1 MRKLLIAFLG
11 SLFLAE
17 PGMALPEPA
26 YAKLNEVTI
35 EQHVLPRYQAFAR
48 ASSALHSESETFC
61 KAPDAAALPRLQ
73 QAYRDAAGAWQDI
86 QHVRFGP
93 VDLFFRSQRIAFWPD
108 PRNTIAKQMG
118 DLLAKRD
125 AAAIQPERLGKGSV
139 AVQGLPVLERLFFG
153 EDAAKLTRDDAEA
166 AFRCRYA
173 TAVAVNLDGIARET
187 AEEWTRVPP
196 DGRDMSL
203 NLFKSLYM
211 AVELIADHKLAR
223 PLGASAA
230 QARPRAAESWRSETS
245 LANIRRNL
253 VAALEL
259 YRVAFSPVL
268 PQGELNT
275 AILRGFGR
283 SIAAADA
290 IKPSLEAAVEN
301 ASSRPSVE
309 ALATEVL
316 ALKALLVQQLPP
328 ALDLPLG
335 FNALDGD

>member
-1 MRKLLIAFLG
+1 MRKLLIACLG
-11 SLFLAE
+11 LLLLAD
-17 PGMALPEPA
+17 PAAALPESA
-26 YAKLNEVTI
+26 YAKLNEVAI
-35 EQHVLPRYQAFAR
+35 AQHVLPRYRAFAQ
-48 ASSALHSESETFC
+48 ASAAMHGEVETFC
-61 KAPDAAALPRLQ
+61 KAPDAADVSRLQ

-118 DLLAKRD
+118 VLLAKRD
-125 AAAIQPERLGKGSV
+125 TAAVQPGRLGKGSV
-139 AVQGLPVLERLFFG
+139 AVQGLPVLERLLFG
-153 EDAAKLTRDDAEA
+153 EEAGKLTRGDAEA
-166 AFRCRYA
+166 AFRCLYI
-173 TAVAVNLDGIARET
+173 TGVAANLEGIARET

-203 NLFKSLYM
+203 NLFKSLYT

-223 PLGASAA
+223 PLGASTE
-230 QARPRAAESWRSETS
+230 QARPRMAESWRSEAS

-253 VAALEL
+253 AAALDL

-268 PQGELNT
+268 PQPELNA
-275 AILRGFGR
+275 AILRGFER
-283 SIAAADA
+283 SIGAANA
-290 IKPSLEAAVEN
+290 IGPSLEAAVGT
-301 ASSRPSVE
+301 ASSRRAVE
-309 ALATEVL
+309 ALASEIL